1 MIGWIKLHRSLKDWE
16 WYDDHSTTRLLIHL
30 LVSVNYEDKTWKG
43 QEVKAGTLITS
54 WESLASET
62 GLSVKQVRTAM
73 SKLEKSKE
81 VTRYTTNKWQAVT
94 LIKWDKLQCLDIKE
108 GQTKGQSKG
117 KQRATTKEREE
128 EKKEIYIPE
137 LSEFLSFAIQECSNI
152 NQDDVKHKYK
162 SWIMNEWK
170 DGNDKPIKNWK
181 TKLLNTI
188 PHLRKIEIQKER
200 IIFD

>member
-73 SKLEKSKE
+73 SQLE
-81 VTRYTTNKWQAVT
+81 
-94 LIKWDKLQCLDIKE
+94 
-108 GQTKGQSKG
+108 
-117 KQRATTKEREE
+117 
-128 EKKEIYIPE
+128 
-137 LSEFLSFAIQECSNI
+137 
-152 NQDDVKHKYK
+152 
-162 SWIMNEWK
+162 
-170 DGNDKPIKNWK
+170 
-181 TKLLNTI
+181 
-188 PHLRKIEIQKER
+188 
-200 IIFD
+200 